1 MLCTDLK
8 AEDMSPL
15 ECALM
20 ADISLCLLFLQV
32 PAVDFSGSNRPSHTT
47 EGGRDVRPGGRQRPG
62 LPVPL
67 RGILL
72 TYILVKSGA
81 YCICTYSRSSLMRS
95 PRKYTAVIC
104 TCEKKYIHVYT
115 HKVVSEKTDCP
126 TWDSNLQS
134 RQLLYQLHLHV
145 HVHVGGTPRYIH
157 VTI

>member
-1 MLCTDLK
+1 MGLGSEDVSLLELCPHFRGCYVQASMELGPEDVSLLEMCPHFKGCYIQASMGLGPEVVSLLEGCYVQTSMNLK
-8 AEDMSPL
+8 PEDMSPL

-72 TYILVKSGA
+72 TYW
-81 YCICTYSRSSLMRS
+81 SSQVLTVS
-95 PRKYTAVIC
+95 VHTV
-104 TCEKKYIHVYT
+104 E
-115 HKVVSEKTDCP
+115 VV
-126 TWDSNLQS
+126 
-134 RQLLYQLHLHV
+134 
-145 HVHVGGTPRYIH
+145 
-157 VTI
+157 